1 MLGLASS
8 VVAVVA
14 IVANEIRDRRRL
26 QHEREMQQLKIEE
39 RRWST
44 LRDERIRAYAT
55 LARLTKR
62 VDESVEN
69 PELPAVV
76 EAHSAVGLLAENPKL
91 REVAED
97 LVRTWEGAWMSVR
110 DAIDAGNPDLYDA
123 PGYKNARDRLRTAF
137 IEPAKDKIG
146 AKRCAPRSRLNGSQG
161 GPGLPAPTAFLT
173 PLSWSQKPRASGSTS

>member
-76 EAHSAVGLLAENPKL
+76 EAHSEVGLLAENPKL
-91 REVAED
+91 
-97 LVRTWEGAWMSVR
+97 LISTQIPKPQS
-110 DAIDAGNPDLYDA
+110 
-123 PGYKNARDRLRTAF
+123 
-137 IEPAKDKIG
+137 PAV
-146 AKRCAPRSRLNGSQG
+146 
-161 GPGLPAPTAFLT
+161 
-173 PLSWSQKPRASGSTS
+173 